1 MSLALEPSKMTFIR
15 DLQSLQSFNQ
25 RSVVTIGS
33 FDGVHLGHQAI
44 LNQVKAVAAEL
55 GLPSVVMTF
64 EPQPQEFFSGE
75 RAPARLMRLREK
87 VDALF
92 EFGVDQV
99 LCLQFNRELRN
110 LTAAEFVRSVLVD
123 GLGTRHL
130 IVGDDFRFGCDR
142 SGDFKML
149 SEMGETYD
157 FAVQDTETLEVDGQR
172 VSSTLVR
179 QILEQGN
186 FERASQLLG
195 KPFTITGRVVYGQQL
210 GRELGFPTA
219 NVQLNRYSAPLS
231 GVYAVLVNID
241 GAVYQGAANVGL
253 RPTVGDLLKP
263 ILEVHLL
270 DFEAD
275 LYGRRI
281 EVKFVT
287 KIRDEEKF
295 TSLGKL
301 IESIQ
306 RDVKQIRAWFAGDSE
321 NII

>member
-1 MSLALEPSKMTFIR
+1 
-15 DLQSLQSFNQ
+15 
-25 RSVVTIGS
+25 
-33 FDGVHLGHQAI
+33 
-44 LNQVKAVAAEL
+44 
-55 GLPSVVMTF
+55 
-64 EPQPQEFFSGE
+64 
-75 RAPARLMRLREK
+75 
-87 VDALF
+87 
-92 EFGVDQV
+92 
-99 LCLQFNRELRN
+99 
-110 LTAAEFVRSVLVD
+110 
-123 GLGTRHL
+123 
-130 IVGDDFRFGCDR
+130 
-142 SGDFKML
+142 
-149 SEMGETYD
+149 
-157 FAVQDTETLEVDGQR
+157 
-172 VSSTLVR
+172 VR

-281 EVKFVT
+281 EVEFVT

-295 TSLGKL
+295 TSLDKL

>member
-1 MSLALEPSKMTFIR
+1 MSLALEPSKMTFIS

-87 VDALF
+87 VEALF

-241 GAVYQGAANVGL
+241 GAVHQGAANVGL
-253 RPTVGDLLKP
+253 RPTVGDLLKT

-281 EVKFVT
+281 EVEFVT

-295 TSLGKL
+295 TSLDKL

>member
-15 DLQSLQSFNQ
+15 DLQSLQSFNR

-87 VDALF
+87 VEALF

-281 EVKFVT
+281 EVEFVT

-295 TSLGKL
+295 TSLDKL

>member
-1 MSLALEPSKMTFIR
+1 M
-15 DLQSLQSFNQ
+15 
-25 RSVVTIGS
+25 
-33 FDGVHLGHQAI
+33 
-44 LNQVKAVAAEL
+44 
-55 GLPSVVMTF
+55 
-64 EPQPQEFFSGE
+64 
-75 RAPARLMRLREK
+75 
-87 VDALF
+87 
-92 EFGVDQV
+92 
-99 LCLQFNRELRN
+99 
-110 LTAAEFVRSVLVD
+110 
-123 GLGTRHL
+123 

-275 LYGRRI
+275 LYGQ
-281 EVKFVT
+281 K
-287 KIRDEEKF
+287 
-295 TSLGKL
+295 
-301 IESIQ
+301 
-306 RDVKQIRAWFAGDSE
+306 
-321 NII
+321 N

>member
-99 LCLQFNRELRN
+99 LCLQFNSELRN

-157 FAVQDTETLEVDGQR
+157 FAVQDTDTLEVDGQR

-281 EVKFVT
+281 EVEFVT

-295 TSLGKL
+295 TSLDKL

>member
-1 MSLALEPSKMTFIR
+1 M
-15 DLQSLQSFNQ
+15 
-25 RSVVTIGS
+25 VTIGS

-44 LNQVKAVAAEL
+44 LQQVKAVAAEL

-87 VDALF
+87 VEALLD
-92 EFGVDQV
+92 FGVDQV
-99 LCLQFNRELRN
+99 VCLQFNRELRN

-149 SEMGETYD
+149 AAMGETYD

-281 EVKFVT
+281 EVEFVT

-295 TSLGKL
+295 TSLDKL

>member
-92 EFGVDQV
+92 KFGVDQV

-281 EVKFVT
+281 EVEFVT

-295 TSLGKL
+295 TSLDKL

>member
-195 KPFTITGRVVYGQQL
+195 KPFTITGSVVYGQQL

-281 EVKFVT
+281 EVEFVT

-295 TSLGKL
+295 TSLDKL

>member
-1 MSLALEPSKMTFIR
+1 MSLALEPSKMNFIR

-281 EVKFVT
+281 EVEFVT

-295 TSLGKL
+295 TSLDKL

>member
-1 MSLALEPSKMTFIR
+1 MALEPSKMTFIR
-15 DLQSLQSFNQ
+15 DLQRLQSFNQ

-44 LNQVKAVAAEL
+44 LKQVKSVAAQL

-87 VDALF
+87 VDALL

-99 LCLQFNRELRN
+99 LCLQFNRQLRH
-110 LTAAEFVRSVLVD
+110 LSASEFVRSVLVD
-123 GLGTRHL
+123 GLGTKHL

-149 SEMGETYD
+149 SEMGESYD
-157 FAVQDTETLEVDGQR
+157 FAVQDTETLAVDGER

-179 QILEQGN
+179 QILQQGE
-186 FERASQLLG
+186 FDRASQLLG
-195 KPFTITGRVVYGQQL
+195 KPFRITGRVVYGQQL

-241 GAVYQGAANVGL
+241 GSVYQGAANVGL
-253 RPTVGDLLKP
+253 RPTVGDLVKP

-270 DFEAD
+270 DFTGD

-281 EVKFVT
+281 EVEFVT
-287 KIRDEEKF
+287 KIRDEKKF
-295 TSLGKL
+295 TSLDKL
-301 IESIQ
+301 VEGIQ
-306 RDVKQIRAWFAGDSE
+306 RDVKQIRAWFAGNSE
-321 NII
+321 NIN

>member
-1 MSLALEPSKMTFIR
+1 
-15 DLQSLQSFNQ
+15 
-25 RSVVTIGS
+25 VVTIGS

-44 LNQVKAVAAEL
+44 LKQVKSVAAQL

-281 EVKFVT
+281 EVEFVT

-295 TSLGKL
+295 TSLDKL

>member
-44 LNQVKAVAAEL
+44 LNQVKVVAAEL

-281 EVKFVT
+281 EVEFVT

-295 TSLGKL
+295 TSLDKL